1 MSNFDLSNTCCDR
14 SWAARSLNE
23 IKGKGVVKKWP
34 AVVQICAQQ
43 PLQLSEEGLRNG
55 VVIFGSPFRISG
67 LVHRHEDGDWSVS
80 VKRPGSHDW
89 QTLARNSD
97 PMMHTDLATLPSRVV
112 LVQLSRCNQDDA
124 TKIPG

>member
-1 MSNFDLSNTCCDR
+1 MIFILSNCNY
-14 SWAARSLNE
+14 SS
-23 IKGKGVVKKWP
+23 IVHWP
-34 AVVQICAQQ
+34 AVIQICAQQ

-112 LVQLSRCNQDDA
+112 LVQLSRCNQGDA
-124 TKIPG
+124 TKVSG